1 MPFRDPEWEELQR
14 DCDIFPAYTDYLYG
28 PDTRLHVTQ
37 EPGLHP
43 QIYPAHQWQAYSA
56 PIRYTNSMPSRTWSC
71 QMADG
76 VERPANAAVRCE
88 SYGQDLLRAQGLSRE
103 GSRRSTM
110 GFDVRSQM
118 GSPAP
123 QFLPPQGVRTVT
135 KEEMARRKILD
146 ASQQRPM
153 PAPSTNSPQQP
164 VRMTRQQTQA
174 RNAPTP
180 SSIPAA
186 RPSKPSFLRS
196 SSTTDVDEHVARMAS
211 PRKNRMLQPT
221 ASPSP
226 MTAQP
231 AHHPSQ
237 NGLTLPPNPYLV
249 TNPAAPTPVPTT
261 PQNPPGQIPILQ
273 PSDMVDNPRYSC
285 IEVNKRKYIHR
296 LLFERWNIVDKATD
310 HAKRAK
316 IIAEIQHI
324 SFLVHKSLP
333 NLEGVAQTQGKRQAQ
348 LTQETP
354 AHQMLH
360 LGQLQQ
366 SYAHSPPFL
375 GPSPSPSLRQLAQ
388 QPQYHPLQ
396 PSPGRQPQLPH
407 YSPLRRAAQQHH
419 YTPHLNPQPPQT
431 QAQPPELRAYQHQPQ
446 QMHQHQQQDQPPS
459 HYSNP
464 PQAQAQQQ
472 QPQTAPQILH
482 FPPSN
487 MSHTQAS
494 PSKPIS
500 PEALAQLRA
509 NIDAHIPQV
518 WQCLQLQLGD
528 QQYQP
533 TDPGLVQQKQQA
545 RAWLNSFKKSL
556 PAEAHGYMQYIVSRM
571 CGAVQ
576 QGRDPLAAAGMK
588 PLE

>member
-56 PIRYTNSMPSRTWSC
+56 PIRYTNSMPSRTWSR
-71 QMADG
+71 QTAHG
-76 VERPANAAVRCE
+76 VEGPTNAAVRCE
-88 SYGQDLLRAQGLSRE
+88 SYGQDLLRAQRLSRE
-103 GSRRSTM
+103 GSRRSILS
-110 GFDVRSQM
+110 FDVRSQM

-123 QFLPPQGVRTVT
+123 QLLPPQGVRTVT
-135 KEEMARRKILD
+135 KDEMARRKILN

-153 PAPSTNSPQQP
+153 TSTNSPQQP
-164 VRMTRQQTQA
+164 VKMTRQQTQA

-186 RPSKPSFLRS
+186 QPWKPPFLRS

-211 PRKNRMLQPT
+211 PRKNRMLPP
-221 ASPSP
+221 PSP
-226 MTAQP
+226 RTAQP
-231 AHHPSQ
+231 AHHPLL
-237 NGLTLPPNPYLV
+237 NGLILPPNPFQV
-249 TNPAAPTPVPTT
+249 TIPAAPTSAHTT
-261 PQNPPGQIPILQ
+261 PQNPPGRIPILR
-273 PSDMVDNPRYSC
+273 PSDMLDNPRYSC
-285 IEVNKRKYIHR
+285 IEVDKRKHIHR
-296 LLFERWNIVDKATD
+296 LLLERWNIADKATD
-310 HAKRAK
+310 HATRAK

-324 SFLVHKSLP
+324 SLSVQTSLP
-333 NLEGVAQTQGKRQAQ
+333 NLEAVAQMQGKRQAQ
-348 LTQETP
+348 LIQETP
-354 AHQMLH
+354 AHQVQH
-360 LGQLQQ
+360 LGQSQQ
-366 SYAHSPPFL
+366 SYAHSPPFV

-388 QPQYHPLQ
+388 QPQYHTLQ
-396 PSPGRQPQLPH
+396 PSPDQPPQLPH
-407 YSPLRRAAQQHH
+407 YSPLRRATQQHH
-419 YTPHLNPQPPQT
+419 YTPHVNPQPPQT

-446 QMHQHQQQDQPPS
+446 QIHQHQQQDQPPS
-459 HYSNP
+459 HYFNP
-464 PQAQAQQQ
+464 PQAQTQQQ
-472 QPQTAPQILH
+472 QPQNAPQIPH
-482 FPPSN
+482 FPSSN
-487 MSHTQAS
+487 MSRTQDS
-494 PSKPIS
+494 PSRPIS

-509 NIDAHIPQV
+509 NIDAHIPQI

-576 QGRDPLAAAGMK
+576 QGRDPLAAAGIK